1 VRCLPPLIPL
11 LIFLVVILIIWWIT
25 VRFSP
30 DPLITKIVQ
39 VILFI
44 VVIIKLLSMLG
55 IA

>member
-1 VRCLPPLIPL
+1 MHLPALIPL
-11 LIFLVVILIIWWIT
+11 LIFLAVILIVWWIT

-30 DPLITKIVQ
+30 DPLLTKIVQ

-44 VVIIKLLSMLG
+44 VVIVKLLTLLG